1 MVRSA
6 RPRIQEHIGGLDI
19 PVYQPGGMGGI

>member
-19 PVYQPGGMGGI
+19 SVYQPGGMSGI